1 MLGEEG
7 GSAEEAKGEV
17 EEETLTYRYLYG
29 DGYRASL
36 GPIRPWPFL
45 EAGLIVCPP
54 PKNQFM
60 EAGTLR

>member
-36 GPIRPWPFL
+36 GPSRTWPFFL
-45 EAGLIVCPP
+45 
-54 PKNQFM
+54 
-60 EAGTLR
+60 